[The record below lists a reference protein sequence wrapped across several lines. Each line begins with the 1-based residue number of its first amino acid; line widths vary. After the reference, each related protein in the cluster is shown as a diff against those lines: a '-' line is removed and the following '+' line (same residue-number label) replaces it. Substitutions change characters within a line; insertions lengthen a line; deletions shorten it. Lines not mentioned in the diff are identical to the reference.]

1 MHSLLLS
8 DAIAFFCS
16 TARPD
21 MPRQPTPTQ
30 LLRPPEALR
39 GGEEI
44 HRCDV
49 EGGAAVCAHR
59 CEGSKG
65 DFPMV
70 ERS

>member
-1 MHSLLLS
+1 MP
-8 DAIAFFCS
+8 FFVQRLAP
-16 TARPD
+16 TTR
-21 MPRQPTPTQ
+21 RQPTPTQ

-49 EGGAAVCAHR
+49 EGGAAVCADR